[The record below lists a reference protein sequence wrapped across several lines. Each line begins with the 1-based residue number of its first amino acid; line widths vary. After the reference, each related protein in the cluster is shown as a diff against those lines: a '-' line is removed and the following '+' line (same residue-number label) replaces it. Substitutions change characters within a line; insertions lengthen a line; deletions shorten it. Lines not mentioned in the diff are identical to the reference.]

1 MERKFYSTFKSR
13 LIFGKYSI
21 KYLISK
27 GSFGAVYLGT
37 NIINGKNYA
46 LKVEKIK
53 SGILYLKN
61 ECYILLNLKGPGIPS
76 VISYGVSDNYNI
88 LVENLLGK
96 SIWDIWLEKK
106 SKFNLKD
113 ICLFAIQAIS
123 LLEYVHSKNYLHCDI
138 KPANFLVGNPDNS
151 QLYLIDF
158 GNAKKFRSSKTGK
171 HIIYMKT
178 KFIKGALLFLSMN
191 ILKGIETT
199 RKDELESLGLVIIYL
214 FLGKLPWSN
223 AKFYSI
229 KDVFVKIA
237 TIRNKISNE
246 NLCKGMPKEMND
258 YMNYV
263 MSLNYEQCPNY
274 EYLRNLFRSV
284 LGKIG
289 ESNEELFSWVDR
301 NKYRTITSKR
311 SASKSKKRNIEEMFQ
326 NLLKTNTN
334 KLNINQ
340 NKKKQLNNNVE
351 KMKKNPE
358 MKGIGNIN
366 IKKNSSIYNSKL
378 NSINCEKYQKININ
392 IPENFKNDIH
402 PKNENI
408 KTDFNQD
415 TNKKNLNKK
424 LPQFQNFRR
433 LNRNLILSNFDKE
446 IKTQKLTKN
455 KNPNNIYDAS
465 FPKEQNKY
473 ERYFDINHFNTT
485 VNLNDKTER
494 RIRINTTNINNTRNN
509 KSNINAKIEKNN
521 ETQKLLIK
529 MRNRINQ
536 TKTIIN
542 NFSTFE
548 QTLCNYYYRPRL
560 YKPICPNEFSSNIY
574 LSLYELNLN
583 KFKITPSEKNFT
595 QSNSL
600 NKTFRRNE
608 NDVSQFT
615 LHNFKVNKYS
625 FPKTKLY
632 RAKFFNKNSLK
643 NIIIN
648 LNNNM

>member
-1 MERKFYSTFKSR
+1 MW
-13 LIFGKYSI
+13 
-21 KYLISK
+21 
-27 GSFGAVYLGT
+27 
-37 NIINGKNYA
+37 
-46 LKVEKIK
+46 KI
-53 SGILYLKN
+53 
-61 ECYILLNLKGPGIPS
+61 
-76 VISYGVSDNYNI
+76 
-88 LVENLLGK
+88 
-96 SIWDIWLEKK
+96 
-106 SKFNLKD
+106 
-113 ICLFAIQAIS
+113 
-123 LLEYVHSKNYLHCDI
+123 
-138 KPANFLVGNPDNS
+138 
-151 QLYLIDF
+151 
-158 GNAKKFRSSKTGK
+158 
-171 HIIYMKT
+171 
-178 KFIKGALLFLSMN
+178 
-191 ILKGIETT
+191 
-199 RKDELESLGLVIIYL
+199 
-214 FLGKLPWSN
+214 
-223 AKFYSI
+223 
-229 KDVFVKIA
+229 
-237 TIRNKISNE
+237 
-246 NLCKGMPKEMND
+246 
-258 YMNYV
+258 
-263 MSLNYEQCPNY
+263 
-274 EYLRNLFRSV
+274 
-284 LGKIG
+284 
-289 ESNEELFSWVDR
+289 
-301 NKYRTITSKR
+301 
-311 SASKSKKRNIEEMFQ
+311 
-326 NLLKTNTN
+326 
-334 KLNINQ
+334 
-340 NKKKQLNNNVE
+340 
-351 KMKKNPE
+351 
-358 MKGIGNIN
+358 
-366 IKKNSSIYNSKL
+366 
-378 NSINCEKYQKININ
+378 
-392 IPENFKNDIH
+392 
-402 PKNENI
+402 
-408 KTDFNQD
+408 
-415 TNKKNLNKK
+415 
-424 LPQFQNFRR
+424 
-433 LNRNLILSNFDKE
+433 SNFDKE

-632 RAKFFNKNSLK
+632 RTKFFNKNSLK